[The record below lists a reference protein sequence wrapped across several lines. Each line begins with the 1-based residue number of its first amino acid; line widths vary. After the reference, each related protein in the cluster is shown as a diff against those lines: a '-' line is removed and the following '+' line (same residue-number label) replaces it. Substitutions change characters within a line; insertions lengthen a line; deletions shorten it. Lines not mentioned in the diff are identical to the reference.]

1 METTLE
7 VAYYFTFSGLCR
19 PLVFFAGRAYY
30 TPPYYYRKRFFYMLE
45 TILALVTLLLAA
57 SGTAIIAQRVKLPYT
72 VLLVIV
78 GIFLIPLADTTLFGY
93 LHRIKL
99 TPELLFYVLLPVLIF
114 ESAYNMNMRR
124 MMANIRSISLLS
136 ILSLLLSAAAVAVGL
151 YYGLSWIGFPIPWS
165 VSILFGA
172 LISATD
178 PVAVLALFK
187 EYGAPK
193 RLALIFEGESL
204 FNDGTSLA
212 LFLVVL
218 EIAVKGSGIITAGAL
233 GDGVLMFGS
242 MIVGGVVL
250 GTLFGFVFSKLIE
263 KIEDNSAL
271 ELTLALV
278 MAHVTFL
285 SSEVLNHW
293 LTHHNIPLGISS
305 IIATTAGAITIG
317 NWGRY
322 KISSRVHDFME
333 HTLGYFAFLVN
344 SVVFLLIGFLFT
356 ELTIPIT
363 TLLVPSLIVV
373 AVVAVARAFSVYSV
387 VGALNVTKTEAYI
400 SRAWQHLLAWGSLRG
415 ALAVSMV
422 LLIPTD
428 WRPEGW
434 TYAFSPAALITAFTI
449 VCIYFTLF
457 AKATTIGAMLE
468 RFRLTKMNA
477 VEYAGYLVGRERI
490 ANTTLAE
497 VDRFLRRGY
506 IDEELASRATR
517 GYARWKERA
526 YMRMRE
532 TCQEFPEA
540 PTLALDLHVI
550 GIEAYALHRLYHY
563 KEISELVYR
572 KLHSEI
578 DIRLMALEENK
589 HPEISTACEIRFS
602 VLDIFETWMSARDR
616 VRNHYLFARARI
628 IAGEKVLEALARI
641 SEDHSMFDPEEVART
656 RVIYTERIA
665 QARMHFEALL
675 SEHDTLLA
683 VLREKHL
690 EEGLL
695 KAKESALEEIITE
708 GLVASKAAQR
718 LAERIAVTRTDSVA

>member
-1 METTLE
+1 
-7 VAYYFTFSGLCR
+7 
-19 PLVFFAGRAYY
+19 
-30 TPPYYYRKRFFYMLE
+30 MLE

-72 VLLVIV
+72 VLLVVV
-78 GIFLIPLADTTLFGY
+78 GIFLIPLADTTMFGY
-93 LHRIKL
+93 LHSIKL
-99 TPELLFYVLLPVLIF
+99 TPELLFYVFLPVLIF

-124 MMANIRSISLLS
+124 VVANIRSISLLS
-136 ILSLLLSAAAVAVGL
+136 VASLLVSAVLVAAGL
-151 YYGLSWIGFPIPWS
+151 YYGLAWIGFPIPWS
-165 VSILFGA
+165 VAALFGA

-193 RLALIFEGESL
+193 RLTLIFEGESL

-218 EIAVKGSGIITAGAL
+218 EIVVKGSGVLTAGAF
-233 GDGVLMFGS
+233 GEGVLLFSS
-242 MIVGGVVL
+242 MIVGGIVL
-250 GTLFGFVFSKLIE
+250 GTVFGFIFSKLIE

-285 SSEVLNHW
+285 SSELINHW
-293 LTHHNIPLGISS
+293 LTHHDIPLGSSS
-305 IIATTAGAITIG
+305 IIATTAGAMMIG

-333 HTLGYFAFLVN
+333 HTLGYLAFLVN

-356 ELTIPIT
+356 ELTLPLSV
-363 TLLVPSLIVV
+363 LLLPGVVVVLVV
-373 AVVAVARAFSVYSV
+373 AIARALSVYSV
-387 VGALNVTKTEAYI
+387 VGALNMTKTEAYI
-400 SRAWQHLLAWGSLRG
+400 SRIWQHLLAWGSLRG

-422 LLIPTD
+422 LLIPAD
-428 WRPEGW
+428 WRPDGW
-434 TYAFSPAALITAFTI
+434 TYDFSPATLITAFTI
-449 VCIYFTLF
+449 ICIYFTLF

-490 ANTTLAE
+490 ADTTLAE

-506 IDEELASRATR
+506 IDTELADRATR
-517 GYARWKERA
+517 GYTRWKERA
-526 YMRMRE
+526 YMRMQE
-532 TCQEFPEA
+532 TCDEFPEA
-540 PTLALDLHVI
+540 STLALDLHIV
-550 GIEAYALHRLYHY
+550 GIEAHALHRLYHY
-563 KEISELVYR
+563 KEINELVYR

-578 DIRLMALEENK
+578 DARLMALEDNK
-589 HPEISTACEIRFS
+589 HAEIATACDVRFS
-602 VLDIFETWMSARDR
+602 IVDVVETWMRAADR
-616 VRNHYLFARARI
+616 VRNQYLFARARI

-641 SEDHSMFDPEEVART
+641 SPDHSMFDAAEVLQARE
-656 RVIYTERIA
+656 VYTERIA
-665 QARMHFEALL
+665 QARAQVSALL
-675 SEHDTLLA
+675 REHGALLA

-695 KAKESALEEIITE
+695 KAKESVLEEILAE
-708 GLVASKAAQR
+708 GLVAPKAAQR
-718 LAERIAVTRTDSVA
+718 LAERIAVRRTDGKF